1 MRKFTIAALFTVAAG
16 TMAYTA
22 MADHHRGGAGHPGAM
37 LEKVDANQD
46 GNISKDEMAAHR
58 AEKFFGADTDGD
70 NLVSATEFAA
80 FAEAERLRKQEQR
93 QARRFARLD
102 TDGDGLVSAE
112 EHASAADKRMD
123 RMFDRIDSDDDG
135 VITEAEREAA
145 KEKMQERR
153 GKRGKGRRG

>member
-1 MRKFTIAALFTVAAG
+1 MRKFTIAALLTLG
-16 TMAYTA
+16 IGGMAYTA
-22 MADHHRGGAGHPGAM
+22 MADHHRGGPGPM

-46 GNISKDEMAAHR
+46 GNISKDEIAAHR
-58 AEKFFGADTDGD
+58 AEKFMSADTNGD
-70 NLVSATEFAA
+70 NLVSAAEFEA
-80 FAEAERLRKQEQR
+80 FAEAERARKKEQR
-93 QARRFARLD
+93 QAKRFARLD

-123 RMFDRIDSDDDG
+123 RMFDRIDADGDG

-145 KEKMQERR
+145 KAKMGERR